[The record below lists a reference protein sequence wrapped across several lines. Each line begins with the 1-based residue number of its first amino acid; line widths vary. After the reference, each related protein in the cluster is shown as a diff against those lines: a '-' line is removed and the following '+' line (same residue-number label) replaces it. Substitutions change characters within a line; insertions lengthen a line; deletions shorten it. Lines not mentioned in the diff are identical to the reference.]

1 MACIRLASEPTLKP
15 LNPPKKMVTLKD
27 LVFFAILAFRDISNA
42 GVQMAGTLR
51 SLLRFFLGASAA
63 ALPLVTLTAWVLT
76 PMWPAYAMDITLGAV
91 QITAETECFP
101 PTKLGIKPPA
111 IQPDPHDLAP

>member
-1 MACIRLASEPTLKP
+1 MACIRLASELTLKP
-15 LNPPKKMVTLKD
+15 LNPPKKMVTIKEPVL
-27 LVFFAILAFRDISNA
+27 LAILAFRDISNA

-76 PMWPAYAMDITLGAV
+76 PMWPAYAKDITLGAV
-91 QITAETECFP
+91 
-101 PTKLGIKPPA
+101 
-111 IQPDPHDLAP
+111 

>member
-15 LNPPKKMVTLKD
+15 LNPPEKMVTIKD
-27 LVFFAILAFRDISNA
+27 PVLFAILAFRDISNA

-51 SLLRFFLGASAA
+51 SVLRFFLGASAA

-76 PMWPAYAMDITLGAV
+76 PIGSLR
-91 QITAETECFP
+91 
-101 PTKLGIKPPA
+101 
-111 IQPDPHDLAP
+111 